1 MDFNPHRIDPVRTN
15 ADCATSSG
23 QDLQKPLKK
32 CAPFWGALFLYAGIR
47 VYLSA
52 SAYIWY
58 RDEFAQ
64 LEVSLPMGGM
74 EIVSEGE
81 PIRLT
86 PSKAA
91 VLYAS
96 ANVG

>member
-1 MDFNPHRIDPVRTN
+1 MCFDPGSGFGGVRIFEP
-15 ADCATSSG
+15 A
-23 QDLQKPLKK
+23 
-32 CAPFWGALFLYAGIR
+32 IR
-47 VYLSA
+47 VCNLGA
-52 SAYIWY
+52 VVIVHVID
-58 RDEFAQ
+58 RMGLRVDDFAQ
-64 LEVSLPMGGM
+64 LEASLPMGGM